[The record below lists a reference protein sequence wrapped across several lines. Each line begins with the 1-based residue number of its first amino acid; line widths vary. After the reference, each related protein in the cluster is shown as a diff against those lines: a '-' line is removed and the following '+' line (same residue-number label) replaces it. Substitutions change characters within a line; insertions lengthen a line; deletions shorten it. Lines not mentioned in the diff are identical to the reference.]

1 MPPMATSVRQGWPR
15 AANSFAT
22 NTTDH
27 PMMRYTAVDS
37 IRGALIHS
45 ILASTPASATP
56 QRIRQNRVP
65 LGWGSS
71 TTQKG
76 V

>member
-1 MPPMATSVRQGWPR
+1 
-15 AANSFAT
+15 
-22 NTTDH
+22 
-27 PMMRYTAVDS
+27 MRYTAVDS

-45 ILASTPASATP
+45 IFASTPARATP
-56 QRIRQNRVP
+56 QRIRQNCVP